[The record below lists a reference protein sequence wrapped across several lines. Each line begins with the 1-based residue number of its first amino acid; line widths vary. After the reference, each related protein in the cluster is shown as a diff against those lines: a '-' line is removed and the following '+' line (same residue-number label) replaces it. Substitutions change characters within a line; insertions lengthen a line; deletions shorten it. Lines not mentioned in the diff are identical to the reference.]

1 MASVLVVVPGSRF
14 VGGGEVAGDGFMD
27 GGAPPYQLLH
37 GFNFLLL
44 ACRSRMLDGKMGMT

>member
-44 ACRSRMLDGKMGMT
+44 ACRSRMLDGKMGVT